1 MQVTVKFG
9 SEQFLRSYHEG
20 ITIGEVLAD
29 PNLRMVCGYGDNV
42 RALVAG
48 VEQPSS
54 AIAPD
59 GGVILVET
67 RANNKAQWSVALEVR
82 LTRS

>member
-1 MQVTVKFG
+1 MQITVKFG
-9 SEQFLRSYHEG
+9 PEAFVRQYADG

-29 PNLRMVCGYGDNV
+29 PNLKMVMGYGDNV

-48 VEQPSS
+48 VEQPGS

-59 GGVILVET
+59 GGTMLIET
-67 RANNKAQWSVALEVR
+67 RANNKAKWEVAFSVS